1 MLKSYIEIYFFKVI
15 WLPVPQERFPVLAT
29 QGGGITSAKML
40 IVAGFHPLQPTI
52 PPRQPNIYHL
62 GNNNVCF

>member
-1 MLKSYIEIYFFKVI
+1 MLKSYCNIFFFI

-29 QGGGITSAKML
+29 KGGDITSAKML
-40 IVAGFHPLQPTI
+40 IVAGFHPFQ
-52 PPRQPNIYHL
+52 PRQPNIYHL